1 MIVLSDDRPT
11 PAKIIG
17 ELLTNHPEA
26 ASLLSEASHCR
37 ALAVSSATAARLRFA
52 AAQTARLAYEE
63 LRHRLEPRRSH
74 PIHFAVGLFLLLVL
88 GAGLAMLNLI
98 EFSGLFGG
106 LRSVLPALTATAV
119 WLTVAW
125 LSEAAVRQRR
135 RALVAVIAGAALLL
149 GLLLVAL
156 HGSAPHPGRPPISGS
171 TVFGGLTGAFIVV
184 LTAGAGAL
192 IAHME
197 PASLLVARRRW
208 HRARTAHEEAVET
221 EQADAQAAAVAAQAW
236 LGLVRARLT
245 AIAADDERLVQ
256 DTVALAAVLLESARP
271 QLPPSE

>member
-1 MIVLSDDRPT
+1 VLPDDRPT

-26 ASLLSEASHCR
+26 ASMLAEASHCR
-37 ALAVSSATAARLRFA
+37 ALAVCSATTTRLKFA

-74 PIHFAVGLFLLLVL
+74 PIHFAVGLLLLLVL

-98 EFSGLFGG
+98 ELSGLLGRLG
-106 LRSVLPALTATAV
+106 SVLPALAATAV
-119 WLTVAW
+119 WLTVGW
-125 LSEAAVRQRR
+125 LAAVAVRQRR
-135 RALVAVIAGAALLL
+135 WALVAVIVGAALLL

-156 HGSAPHPGRPPISGS
+156 HGFAPHLDRPTVSGS
-171 TVFGGLTGAFIVV
+171 TLFGVLTGAFIVV
-184 LTAGAGAL
+184 LTAGAAAL

-221 EQADAQAAAVAAQAW
+221 EQTDAQAAAVATQAW
-236 LGLVRARLT
+236 LGLVRARVT
-245 AIAADDERLVQ
+245 VVAAGEERLVQ
-256 DTVALAAVLLESARP
+256 DTVALAAVLLESARL
-271 QLPPSE
+271 QLPSSE

>member
-1 MIVLSDDRPT
+1 MLSDDRPA

-26 ASLLSEASHCR
+26 ASLLAEAGHCR
-37 ALAVSSATAARLRFA
+37 ALAVCSATVARLKSA

-98 EFSGLFGG
+98 ELSGLLGAP
-106 LRSVLPALTATAV
+106 RSVLPALAATAV
-119 WLTVAW
+119 WLTIAW
-125 LSEAAVRQRR
+125 LAAAAARQRR
-135 RALVAVIAGAALLL
+135 WALVAVIVGAALLL

-156 HGSAPHPGRPPISGS
+156 HGLALHPVRPAAGAS

-184 LTAGAGAL
+184 LTAGAAVL

-208 HRARTAHEEAVET
+208 HRARAAHEEAVET
-221 EQADAQAAAVAAQAW
+221 ERADAQAAAVTAQAW
-236 LGLVRARLT
+236 LGLARTRVT
-245 AIAADDERLVQ
+245 AIAAGDERLVQ
-256 DTVALAAVLLESARP
+256 DTVALAVVLLESARP